1 MANCAACNIPYG
13 SAHPVFAVQE
23 CDLISRAHQGPLPK
37 SPSIGR
43 TNGRIWRSDVHVW
56 CAYMGSRM
64 RERRSPNSGGP
75 SAKPVARGNVTRV
88 RHRGQRAGWLRAAV
102 LGANDGIVS
111 VASVAIGV
119 IAAGAST
126 SFVLTAAIA
135 ALVAGAMAMA
145 AGEYVSVSSQRDVE
159 RADLDQERG
168 ELKAHPEGE
177 RQELA
182 AIYVKRGLSTELADK
197 VAAALTASDALGAHA
212 RDELGM
218 AAIMARPVQAAL
230 YSALSFTAGAVLPIA
245 AFLLVPT
252 AARTVAVVVSA
263 LLALVVLG
271 IAGAR
276 AGGAPI
282 LRAAVRVCVGGGLA
296 MAVTAV
302 VGRLVGGI
310 GA

>member
-1 MANCAACNIPYG
+1 L
-13 SAHPVFAVQE
+13 
-23 CDLISRAHQGPLPK
+23 DISRYYTTCPQLSVDRLRKVGTV
-37 SPSIGR
+37 SR
-43 TNGRIWRSDVHVW
+43 T
-56 CAYMGSRM
+56 
-64 RERRSPNSGGP
+64 
-75 SAKPVARGNVTRV
+75 

-159 RADLDQERG
+159 RADLEQERS
-168 ELKAHPEGE
+168 ELKTQPKAEK
-177 RQELA
+177 QELA
-182 AIYVKRGLSTELADK
+182 AIYVKRGLPSDLADK
-197 VAAALTASDALGAHA
+197 VAEALTASDALGAHA

-218 AAIMARPVQAAL
+218 AAIPARPVQAAL
-230 YSALSFTAGAVLPIA
+230 YSAMSFTAGAVLPII
-245 AFLLVPT
+245 AFLVVPT
-252 AARTVAVVVSA
+252 GARTVAVVVSA
-263 LLALVVLG
+263 LIALVALG

-296 MAVTAV
+296 MGVTAL

>member
-1 MANCAACNIPYG
+1 
-13 SAHPVFAVQE
+13 
-23 CDLISRAHQGPLPK
+23 
-37 SPSIGR
+37 
-43 TNGRIWRSDVHVW
+43 
-56 CAYMGSRM
+56 
-64 RERRSPNSGGP
+64 
-75 SAKPVARGNVTRV
+75 
-88 RHRGQRAGWLRAAV
+88 V

-126 SFVLTAAIA
+126 SFVLTAAVA

-159 RADLDQERG
+159 RADLEQERG
-168 ELKAHPEGE
+168 ELKAQPEGE
-177 RQELA
+177 KQELA
-182 AIYVKRGLSTELADK
+182 AIYVKRGLPIDLAIK
-197 VAAALTASDALGAHA
+197 VADALTASDALGAHA

-218 AAIMARPVQAAL
+218 AAIQARPVQAAI
-230 YSALSFTAGAVLPIA
+230 YSALSFTAGAILPIV
-245 AFLLVPT
+245 AFLVVPNP
-252 AARTVAVVVSA
+252 ARTEAVVVSA
-263 LLALVVLG
+263 LIALVTLG

-282 LRAAVRVCVGGGLA
+282 LRAAVRVCVGGALA
-296 MAVTAV
+296 MAVTAA

>member
-1 MANCAACNIPYG
+1 
-13 SAHPVFAVQE
+13 
-23 CDLISRAHQGPLPK
+23 
-37 SPSIGR
+37 
-43 TNGRIWRSDVHVW
+43 
-56 CAYMGSRM
+56 
-64 RERRSPNSGGP
+64 
-75 SAKPVARGNVTRV
+75 
-88 RHRGQRAGWLRAAV
+88 V

-159 RADLDQERG
+159 QADLDQERG
-168 ELKAHPEGE
+168 ELKTHPTAEK
-177 RQELA
+177 QELA
-182 AIYVKRGLSTELADK
+182 AIYVKRGLPTELADK
-197 VAAALTASDALGAHA
+197 VAEALTASDALGAHA

-218 AAIMARPVQAAL
+218 AAIPARPVQAAL
-230 YSALSFTAGAVLPIA
+230 YSALSFTAGAALPIL

-252 AARTVAVVVSA
+252 GARTAAVVVSA
-263 LLALVVLG
+263 FLALVALG

-276 AGGAPI
+276 AGGAPV

-296 MAVTAV
+296 MAVTAG
-302 VGRLVGGI
+302 VGRLVGAI

>member
-1 MANCAACNIPYG
+1 M
-13 SAHPVFAVQE
+13 SAGAPV
-23 CDLISRAHQGPLPK
+23 DRL
-37 SPSIGR
+37 
-43 TNGRIWRSDVHVW
+43 
-56 CAYMGSRM
+56 
-64 RERRSPNSGGP
+64 RRVGT
-75 SAKPVARGNVTRV
+75 VARV

-159 RADLDQERG
+159 RADLEQERA
-168 ELKAHPEGE
+168 ELKTHPKAEK
-177 RQELA
+177 QELA
-182 AIYVKRGLSTELADK
+182 AIYVQRGLPIELADK
-197 VAAALTASDALGAHA
+197 VAEALTASDALGAHA

-218 AAIMARPVQAAL
+218 AAIPARPVQAAL
-230 YSALSFTAGAVLPIA
+230 YSAMSFTAGAVLPIA

-252 AARTVAVVVSA
+252 GARTAAVVASA
-263 LLALVVLG
+263 LLALVALG

-296 MAVTAV
+296 MAVTAA

-310 GA
+310 GG